1 MFLSTNTSE
10 HYDSIQTFISTLLHG
25 DTQSVLEVIVPSLF
39 HAQTVTVQ
47 KLDISGAAEPLLQ
60 YINSVAALN
69 SSQTFSKL
77 STPLP
82 LPSNNL
88 FMVSDALDTVVSEEE
103 EDEEVIDVPQPEDS
117 EAAVEIP
124 LTQLE
129 IAKHDEELKVP
140 DESNSESLEVIPVD
154 KESESIDEYR
164 LLRPSGQMAYLFAT
178 QLGILQ
184 EIGKAVR
191 SEDLL
196 TYEHSVTPNLALS
209 L

>member
-1 MFLSTNTSE
+1 MPSNTSE

-47 KLDISGAAEPLLQ
+47 KLDISGTAEPLLQ
-60 YINSVAALN
+60 YINSVTALN
-69 SSQTFSKL
+69 SSQAFAKL
-77 STPLP
+77 STVLP
-82 LPSNNL
+82 IPTSNL

-103 EDEEVIDVPQPEDS
+103 EDEDVSDALPPEES
-117 EAAVEIP
+117 EATVEIP

-154 KESESIDEYR
+154 KESESVDEYR
-164 LLRPSGQMAYLFAT
+164 LLRSSGQLAYLFAI

-196 TYEHSVTPNLALS
+196 AYEHSVVTSLALS
-209 L
+209 F

>member
-1 MFLSTNTSE
+1 
-10 HYDSIQTFISTLLHG
+10 
-25 DTQSVLEVIVPSLF
+25 
-39 HAQTVTVQ
+39 
-47 KLDISGAAEPLLQ
+47 
-60 YINSVAALN
+60 
-69 SSQTFSKL
+69 
-77 STPLP
+77 
-82 LPSNNL
+82 
-88 FMVSDALDTVVSEEE
+88 MVSDALDTVVSEEE
-103 EDEEVIDVPQPEDS
+103 EDEEVIDVPQPEES
-117 EAAVEIP
+117 ESAVEIP

-164 LLRPSGQMAYLFAT
+164 LLRPSGQLAYLFAI

-196 TYEHSVTPNLALS
+196 TYEHTVIPSLALPF
-209 L
+209 

>member
-1 MFLSTNTSE
+1 MPSNTSE

-47 KLDISGAAEPLLQ
+47 KLDISGTAEPLLQ
-60 YINSVAALN
+60 YINSVTALN
-69 SSQTFSKL
+69 SSQAFAKL
-77 STPLP
+77 STVLP
-82 LPSNNL
+82 IPTNNL

-103 EDEEVIDVPQPEDS
+103 EDEDVSDALPPEES
-117 EAAVEIP
+117 EATVEIP

-154 KESESIDEYR
+154 KESESVDEYR
-164 LLRPSGQMAYLFAT
+164 LLRPSGQLAYLFAI

-196 TYEHSVTPNLALS
+196 AYEHSVVTSLALS
-209 L
+209 F